1 MRKLEWIIFALAILL
16 LLAGCAA
23 LGAIMYL
30 DPLMR

>member
-1 MRKLEWIIFALAILL
+1 MKKLEWIIFALAILL

-23 LGAIMYL
+23 LGTMMCL